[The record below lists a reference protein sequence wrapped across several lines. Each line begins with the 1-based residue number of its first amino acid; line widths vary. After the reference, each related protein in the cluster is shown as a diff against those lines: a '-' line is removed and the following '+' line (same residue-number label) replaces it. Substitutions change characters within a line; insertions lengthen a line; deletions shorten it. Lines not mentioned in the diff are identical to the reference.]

1 MPDFMKILQQ
11 AQEMQGKF
19 ESLQAELAKET
30 VTATS
35 GGGMVTVVATL
46 GYFLLGA
53 DGLHRTLHDAQH
65 AVDAGLRIDRK
76 EIRSF
81 DETIDRA
88 YRHAIGIFA
97 FDARFSDNIGHFYS
111 VFPTNCRRHSM
122 RPAATVLLVASSI
135 TMKLPAVRFLR

>member
-1 MPDFMKILQQ
+1 MLDLGPLVCVLGRRLLLRNPRPHLGGLGID
-11 AQEMQGKF
+11 ADEV
-19 ESLQAELAKET
+19 EL
-30 VTATS
+30 V
-35 GGGMVTVVATL
+35 L

-53 DGLHRTLHDAQH
+53 NGLHRTLHDAQH
-65 AVDAGLRIDRK
+65 AVDASLRVDRK

-97 FDARFSDNIGHFYS
+97 FDARFSDDVGHFY
-111 VFPTNCRRHSM
+111 SM

-135 TMKLPAVRFLR
+135 TMKLPAVRFL